1 MAMKTSHR
9 NATAVF
15 SFLKHEAAGGVILGI
30 AAVLALIV
38 ANSPWGPAYNHALH
52 TKLTLGIPP
61 ASLTQSLLHWIND
74 GLMVI
79 FFFLVGLEI
88 KREMLVGALKSAKT
102 AALPAIAALGGM
114 AVPAIIYAAINWGDS
129 LAMRGWAIPTATDIA
144 FAVGVMAVLGSRVP
158 PALKVFLLAL
168 AIIDDLGAILII
180 AIFYTADL
188 SLTALGLAAAGTA
201 VLAALNRAH
210 VMRIWPY
217 ILAGLFVWVCV
228 LESGVHATLAGVITA
243 LSIPL
248 AAGPDEA
255 HEGPLEKLE
264 HAIGPYV
271 SFVIL
276 PVFAFA
282 NAGVSLAGL
291 SLTALAA
298 PIPLGIALGL
308 IIGKPLGI
316 YMFARSA
323 ISAGISHMPDDTNN
337 MQLFGAAVLA
347 GIGFTMSLFIGILAF
362 EEDPSLG
369 THVRLGVLTG
379 SIVSAT
385 FGYLILARA
394 RQARNNGG

>member
-1 MAMKTSHR
+1 MAKKQSPR
-9 NATAVF
+9 KAIAVF
-15 SFLKHEAAGGVILGI
+15 SFLQHEAAGGIILCI
-30 AAVLALIV
+30 AAALALII
-38 ANSPWGPAYNHALH
+38 ANSPWGPAYDHALH
-52 TKLTLGIPP
+52 TYVPLGIAPLV
-61 ASLTQSLLHWIND
+61 LTKSLLHWIND

-88 KREMLVGALKSAKT
+88 KRELLVGALKSIKT
-102 AALPAIAALGGM
+102 AALPAVAAVGGM
-114 AVPAIIYAAINWGDS
+114 AIPAIIYAVINWGDS
-129 LAMRGWAIPTATDIA
+129 IAMRGWAIPTATDIA
-144 FAVGVMAVLGSRVP
+144 FAVGVMAVLGSRIP

-168 AIIDDLGAILII
+168 AIIDDLGAIIII

-188 SLTALGLAAAGTA
+188 SVTALGLAAAGTV
-201 VLAALNRAH
+201 VLAILNTAN
-210 VMRIWPY
+210 VTRIWPY
-217 ILAGLFVWVCV
+217 VLTGLFVWLCV

-264 HAIGPYV
+264 HAIAPYV
-271 SFVIL
+271 SFFIL

-291 SLTALAA
+291 SLADLAA

-316 YMFARSA
+316 YVFSVAA
-323 ISAGISHMPDDTNN
+323 IKAGIARMPDDTNKL
-337 MQLFGAAVLA
+337 QLFGAGVLA

-362 EEDPSLG
+362 QDPAIG
-369 THVRLGVLTG
+369 THVRLGVLSG
-379 SIVSAT
+379 SIVSAIL
-385 FGYLILARA
+385 GYLILSRA
-394 RQARNNGG
+394 QSRPTQ